1 MILRKKLPVFVSLI
15 MIFLLMALSACGF
28 GKASASVK
36 DNRIELDGAALDFGG
51 NTVPDSSET
60 TLTALKVKEKEKPE
74 GLASTLYE
82 LELDMT
88 CTAPVTISIPFE
100 EGDAPEDDA
109 EAVPM
114 LGLGNDLTLADGSV
128 NTLYTY
134 VPAQVGDGVVTAS
147 FIPAEYLEEL
157 SVNGASGSANPSR
170 EHLRL
175 GIFWCSTTFV
185 DGGHFLVYFPAQ
197 MHTAFISYNDRSALL
212 SDLEGVYNEYLNKG
226 YVYAKRSSWPIEVN
240 IQSLDAMGYYSY
252 GWNGAEGKIY
262 LNRSLFEGGYQANA
276 VKPLIAHE
284 FFHFVQLNYVG
295 SGDDNPWFDEA
306 TATYFEGQKGGG
318 IPSIVAEYNEKIFSG
333 VFPEENDAANGYARM
348 PLIQYLS
355 QSRGESFI
363 LNAYTIAGE
372 GADWD
377 SALLSSIGPPAGWAA
392 DFYEA
397 LVKGDVGSY
406 APYTLYSNLAGNGL
420 AGIGTSL
427 ALQIPT
433 EEEIAVIMEN
443 DEIPSLGET
452 TVSVGPYGAQLVA
465 LTIDEKSLSRVKEGN
480 DPTVSVAGA
489 DLRVFAVRGSTV
501 TVLPSS
507 GESVKIGDFK
517 ELCENQYVF
526 LALVTGLHA
535 SGKQDYTLK
544 VELAPSPT
552 LDELVGTY
560 EDGAITFTDVYISP
574 EYRASAAADDEEE
587 TESDDELGCDI
598 DIDIIGALDALKGQT
613 QQRRFMIS
621 KTGEE
626 TGTIAFYDED
636 GEDPTDPIPFTYLN
650 GNLIFDYEIEG
661 ATIDG
666 NLLAAYGT
674 NRDVTIDGDLSMKL
688 GEDIRIDLHIAGSKP
703 LGVE

>member
-1 MILRKKLPVFVSLI
+1 MILRKKLPIFISL
-15 MIFLLMALSACGF
+15 MLIFLLVMLSACGF
-28 GKASASVK
+28 GEASASVK

-51 NTVPDSSET
+51 NAVPDSSET

-74 GLASTLYE
+74 GLASALYE

-88 CTAPVTISIPFE
+88 CTEPVTVSIPL

-114 LGLGNDLTLADGSV
+114 LGLGNDLTLSDGGV

-134 VPAQVGDGVVTAS
+134 LPAQVANGTVTAS

-157 SVNGASGSANPSR
+157 SVNGASGGANPSR

-355 QSRGESFI
+355 QTRGEDFI

-377 SALLSSIGPPAGWAA
+377 SALLSSLGPPSGWAA

-406 APYTLYSNLAGNGL
+406 APYTLYSNLTGNGL
-420 AGIGTSL
+420 AGVGTSL

-433 EEEIAVIMEN
+433 EEEIATIMEN

-465 LTIDEKSLSRVKEGN
+465 LTIDAKSLSRINEGS
-480 DPTVSVAGA
+480 DPTVSVSGA

-517 ELCENQYVF
+517 KLCEDKYVF

-535 SGKQDYTLK
+535 DGKQDYTLK
-544 VELAPSPT
+544 VELVPAPT

-560 EDGAITFTDVYISP
+560 ADGAMTFTDIYISP
-574 EYRASAAADDEEE
+574 EYRTSVASGEEEE

-598 DIDIIGALDALKGQT
+598 DLDIIAALDALKGQT
-613 QQRRFMIS
+613 QPNSFLIA
-621 KTGEE
+621 KTGEN
-626 TGTIAFYDED
+626 TGTFALVDEED
-636 GEDPTDPIPFTYLN
+636 GEPSNLLPFTYLN
-650 GNLIFDYEIEG
+650 GILSFDYAEEGAALTGNLI
-661 ATIDG
+661 
-666 NLLAAYGT
+666 AAYGT
-674 NRDVTIDGDLSMKL
+674 NKTVTVDGELVIKM
-688 GEDIRIDLHIAGSKP
+688 GEDIRINLYFTGSKP
-703 LGVE
+703 LETE